1 MSDNTKK
8 PIKGGEFIIRDTA
21 PSEIFIPEK
30 VKDTIKNI
38 NINLKGKI
46 KYHLTSHWLNFFFS
60 LQNVKL
66 IQPSY
71 SKGSFFNSYICL
83 LKSITI

>member
-1 MSDNTKK
+1 MLKSFLDKDK
-8 PIKGGEFIIRDTA
+8 FK
-21 PSEIFIPEK
+21 SEIFIPEK

-60 LQNVKL
+60 LQNVW
-66 IQPSY
+66 I
-71 SKGSFFNSYICL
+71 SKYKKKNKRNG
-83 LKSITI
+83 KTIKVL